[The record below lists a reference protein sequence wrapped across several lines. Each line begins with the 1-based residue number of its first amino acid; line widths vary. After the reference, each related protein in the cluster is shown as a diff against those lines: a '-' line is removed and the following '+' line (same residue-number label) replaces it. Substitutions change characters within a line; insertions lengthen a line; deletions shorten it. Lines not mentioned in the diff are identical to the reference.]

1 MLLANSNY
9 RPCPPIPPP
18 SPHCPLSR
26 HTPSKTEA
34 LCTTRKLLPTNLR
47 GDGGGGSMGHVIEIS
62 QHSLRSH
69 PLCLLVLLNLSVSD
83 KDTIIRQSENIHIS
97 RNFGHLL
104 CLTYRE
110 NKCYSCFNKTV
121 VEICTSTTRLDFPFL
136 IPKWRSLYQI
146 CDENHL

>member
-1 MLLANSNY
+1 MPSN
-9 RPCPPIPPP
+9 
-18 SPHCPLSR
+18 
-26 HTPSKTEA
+26 TPSQPSLPFIPAHTKQDRGPVHY
-34 LCTTRKLLPTNLR
+34 TRAAAHQPE
-47 GDGGGGSMGHVIEIS
+47 GSMGHVIEIS

-121 VEICTSTTRLDFPFL
+121 VEICASTTRLNFPFL
-136 IPKWRSLYQI
+136 IPKWKSLYQI
-146 CDENHL
+146 YDENHL